1 MSDQVFGEVSPDIKA
16 EADSSPQPRATH
28 SPTISSS
35 VEERDAAISPIEN
48 SSAMGK
54 AAKPTVAGFSDGRE
68 ESPASPNDLLLE
80 ATKSPVM
87 DKAKAKEKE
96 AEKAAAV
103 TANNISANKTAA
115 IKSSKGKLLRRK
127 PSADLSTYKKPAFQL
142 FNTGL
147 NVKTEAADSHAGR
160 KSTVE
165 PSISNTSLEGIA
177 GRDKAAC
184 KEPFTATKKTAADS
198 AVKTP
203 SRRSVNATLSLEE
216 TVRKIAAVSR
226 SAAAV
231 KAYDPLLLSSVSISS
246 NVANTAAAKYNTAAA
261 SGPVA
266 DAAGGTTARSNSAAA
281 FISKRKI
288 NLIFPK

>member
-1 MSDQVFGEVSPDIKA
+1 MSPEKIKA
-16 EADSSPQPRATH
+16 EAASSPQPRATH

-35 VEERDAAISPIEN
+35 VEERDAAISPIEI

-54 AAKPTVAGFSDGRE
+54 AAKPTVAGFSDGR
-68 ESPASPNDLLLE
+68 E

-103 TANNISANKTAA
+103 TANNITANKTAA
-115 IKSSKGKLLRRK
+115 IKNSKGKLLRRK

-142 FNTGL
+142 SNAGL

-165 PSISNTSLEGIA
+165 PSFSNTSLEGIA

-266 DAAGGTTARSNSAAA
+266 DAAGGTAARSNSAAA
-281 FISKRKI
+281 FLSKRKI
-288 NLIFPK
+288 NLIFPKLVTYYYII